1 MAALTTDKITLETL
15 LREVDFRRVEA
26 TAKLDPARR
35 SEMGQFMT
43 PGAIAEF
50 MARLFCERPETLR
63 ILDAGAGIGS
73 LSAACVG
80 VACGWPI
87 KPHKIEVTAYEP
99 DSGLVRYLK
108 ATLRDCEA
116 VCEQHG
122 IAFEYEILQTD
133 FIESAVSGLSKE
145 TLFSTTPAKAFNCA
159 ILNPP
164 YRKLNT
170 DSRTRLLL
178 REVGIETSNLY
189 AAFLWLAAKLLS
201 PRGELV
207 SITPRSF
214 CNGSYFKPFRE
225 NFLRLMSIRRVH
237 VFESRNTA
245 FREDDVLQEN
255 VILSAVK
262 SPKHGPVEI
271 SASATPED
279 HATTRTIPYAQLVR
293 PDDPDVFIHIV
304 PDELSHQ
311 ISVQMRSFTHSLDD
325 LKLAVSTGRVVD
337 FRATDLLRAEP
348 GADTVPLIYPGHLE
362 NGFIRWPRPNFKKP
376 NALSIRPRRD
386 DLLVPQGCYV
396 LVKRFSSKEERRRV
410 VAAIYDS
417 DRVTAGPVG
426 FENHLNYFHRDG
438 GGLPFPL
445 ALGLTAFLNSTLLDD
460 YFRQFNGHTQVNATD
475 LRSLKFPSEQDL
487 VSLGEQIGERFPD
500 QPQLDEIV
508 STQLQPM
515 DSNVQS
521 DPIKA
526 KKKIS
531 EALEILKLLGV
542 PREQQ
547 NNRSALTLL
556 SLVDVKAQTAWK
568 DASAPLRGIT
578 EMMDYFR
585 DNYGVTY
592 APNTRETV
600 RRQTVH
606 QFMQMGLIIANPDN
620 PSRAVNSPKTR
631 YVIEPLALTLIRTF
645 GTPEWSKQLAAYAQQ
660 AQSLKA
666 LVARQ
671 RTMALLPVT
680 LPTGETV
687 NLTGGGQNVLIKEIV
702 EKFCPRYTPG
712 GALIY
717 LGDAGQKLQGDEIEY
732 LGNLGVTLDGHG
744 KMPDVIVHM
753 TGKGWLILIEA
764 VTSHG
769 PVDIKRHNELKQLFR
784 GSNAGL
790 VFVTA
795 FASRKAAFKYL
806 TQIAWETEVWC
817 ADEPDHLI
825 HFNGERFLGPYQS

>member
-1 MAALTTDKITLETL
+1 MAGILTTEITRENLI
-15 LREVDFRRVEA
+15 REVDFRRVEA
-26 TAKLDPARR
+26 TAKLDSGRR
-35 SEMGQFMT
+35 SEMGQYMT
-43 PGAIAEF
+43 PGPIAEF
-50 MARLFCERPETLR
+50 MAALLSHRPETLR

-73 LSAACVG
+73 LSTACVAA
-80 VACGWPI
+80 ACGWPT
-87 KPHKIEVTAYEP
+87 KPQRIEVTAYEL
-99 DSGLVRYLK
+99 DAGLAGYFE
-108 ATLRDCEA
+108 ATMQDCAA

-122 IAFEYEILQTD
+122 IAFAVDLKQAD
-133 FIESAVSGLSKE
+133 FIESAVSALSE
-145 TLFSTTPAKAFNCA
+145 TNLFSTATRAFNCA

-189 AAFLWLAAKLLS
+189 AAFLWLSAKLLS
-201 PRGELV
+201 ADGELV

-225 NFLRLMSIRRVH
+225 DFLRLMSIRRVH

-245 FREDDVLQEN
+245 FRDDDVLQEN
-255 VILSAVK
+255 VILGAVK
-262 SPKHGPVEI
+262 STERGPVEI
-271 SASATPED
+271 SASATADD
-279 HATTRTIPYAQLVR
+279 HPTTRTIPYAQLVR
-293 PDDPDVFIHIV
+293 PDDPDAFIHIV

-311 ISVQMRSFTHSLDD
+311 IGLQMRSFAHSLGD
-325 LKLAVSTGRVVD
+325 LDLSVSTGRVVD
-337 FRATDLLRAEP
+337 FRATELLRDEP
-348 GADTVPLIYPGHLE
+348 GPDTVPLIYPGHFKD
-362 NGFIRWPRPNFKKP
+362 GFIEWPRSNFKKP
-376 NALSIRPRRD
+376 NALSIQPRRD
-386 DLLVPQGCYV
+386 ELLVPPGCYV
-396 LVKRFSSKEERRRV
+396 LVKRFSSKEERRRI

-417 DRVTAGPVG
+417 ERVAQGPVG
-426 FENHLNYFHRDG
+426 FENHLNYFHRSG
-438 GGLPFPL
+438 EGLPLPL
-445 ALGLTAFLNSTLLDD
+445 ARGLTAFLNSTLVDD

-475 LRSLKFPSEQDL
+475 LRSLKFPSEHDL
-487 VSLGEQIGERFPD
+487 ISLGEQFGETFPD

-508 STQLQPM
+508 STQLQTM
-515 DSNVQS
+515 DSEAQS
-521 DPIKA
+521 DPVKA
-526 KKKIS
+526 KKRIS
-531 EALEILKLLGV
+531 EALEILKLIGV

-547 NNRSALTLL
+547 NSRSALTLL
-556 SLVDVKAQTAWK
+556 SLVDVKAETPWK
-568 DASAPLRGIT
+568 DATAPLRGIT

-585 DNYGVTY
+585 ENYGVTY

-606 QFMQMGLIIANPDN
+606 QFMQMGLIIANPDE
-620 PSRAVNSPKTR
+620 PSRPVNSPKTR
-631 YVIEPLALTLIRTF
+631 YVIETKALALVRTF
-645 GTPEWSKQLAAYAQQ
+645 GTSDWSNQLAAYAKD
-660 AQSLKA
+660 ADSLKA
-666 LVARQ
+666 LTAKQ

-712 GALIY
+712 GSLIY
-717 LGDAGQKLQGDEIEY
+717 LGDAGQKLQGDEMAY
-732 LGNLGVTLDGHG
+732 LRNLGITLDTHG

-753 TGKGWLILIEA
+753 TAKGWLVLIEA

-769 PVDIKRHNELKQLFR
+769 PVDIKRHNELKHLFR
-784 GSNAGL
+784 DSTAGL

-806 TQIAWETEVWC
+806 SQIAWETEVWC

-825 HFNGERFLGPYQS
+825 HFNGERFLGPYAS